1 MAGRQRALNI
11 FLLARA
17 DIWRGQKTSRKHLAN
32 HKRKKPAQGGF

>member
-1 MAGRQRALNI
+1 MAGRQRTLNI